1 MASYSLRIKRS
12 AEKDIRSL
20 PTDARKRVITRIQ
33 ALAEDPRPPGATKLT
48 GRDAWRLRVGTY
60 RIVYVIED
68 QELVI
73 EVVRVAHRR
82 DVYR

>member
-20 PTDARKRVITRIQ
+20 PSDARGRVIARIKG
-33 ALAEDPRPPGATKLT
+33 LAENPRPTGATKLT
-48 GRDAWRLRVGTY
+48 GRDAWRLRVGSY
-60 RIVYVIED
+60 RIVYVYED
-68 QELVI
+68 QMLIV

>member
-12 AEKDIRSL
+12 AEKDIRAL
-20 PTDARKRVITRIQ
+20 PAEARGRVITRIR
-33 ALAEDPRPPGATKLT
+33 ALAGDPRPPGATKLT

-60 RIVYVIED
+60 RIVYLIED
-68 QELVI
+68 HELII

>member
-20 PTDARKRVITRIQ
+20 PSDARGRVIAHIKG
-33 ALAEDPRPPGATKLT
+33 LAESPRPTGATKLT
-48 GRDAWRLRVGTY
+48 GRDAWRLRVGSY

-68 QELVI
+68 QMLIV
-73 EVVRVAHRR
+73 EVVRVTHRR